1 MLAYLAVLGGRCVGL
16 AGTALS
22 KLASPSGTPQ
32 CVLKPLEVFLRSS
45 GFHSKRAHE
54 GLNYATP
61 HVRSE
66 PRGLCSCFATANV
79 LVGTRSRGFAPL

>member
-1 MLAYLAVLGGRCVGL
+1 MLTSPYSAADASGLLAPRFQ
-16 AGTALS
+16 

-32 CVLKPLEVFLRSS
+32 CVLKPLEVFSQEFRI
-45 GFHSKRAHE
+45 HSKRAHE

-66 PRGLCSCFATANV
+66 PRGLCLV
-79 LVGTRSRGFAPL
+79 LCYG